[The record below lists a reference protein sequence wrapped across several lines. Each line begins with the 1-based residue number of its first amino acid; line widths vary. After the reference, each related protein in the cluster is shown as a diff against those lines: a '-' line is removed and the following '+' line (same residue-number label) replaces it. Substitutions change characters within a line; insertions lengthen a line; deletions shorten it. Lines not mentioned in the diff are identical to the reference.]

1 MWPFGKNAQGRLED
15 ALKDQELTAKLGLK
29 VSVKDKV
36 AAISGQVPNER
47 YKNLLKALATGI
59 NGIEDV
65 DLSGITV
72 ADGGQGA
79 PAQTGTMASPI
90 QGTAQ
95 AGAAQAGAAQAGAA
109 QAADAVDPSALAKA
123 ALTGIKQEPS
133 LQNNPLDVLQKGSTV
148 VLRGAVDDQG
158 EFDKARAIALAVP
171 GVTGV
176 DVSGLQVIANASALN
191 VTDKD
196 GDIVYTVKSGDTL
209 SHIALKYY
217 GSAGRTS
224 YMKIAEANGIADPNK
239 IRVGQVLKIPGTTQ
253 GPDQVLA

>member
-90 QGTAQ
+90 QDT
-95 AGAAQAGAAQAGAA
+95 AQAGAAQAGAA